1 MAKRAD
7 RTLIVGLDIGT
18 SKVVAL
24 VGEVAPDG
32 SIEVIGLGSQ
42 PSRGLKK
49 GVVVNIES
57 TVQSIQ
63 RAIEEAELMAGCE
76 IHSVFAG
83 IAGSHIR
90 SLNSHGIVAIRDR
103 EVSQHDVVHVIDAA
117 KAVAIPADQKILH
130 VLPQEFI
137 IDGQEG
143 IRDPIG
149 MSGVR
154 LEAKVHIVTGADSAA
169 QNIEKCIQR
178 CGLEVDDVVPSS
190 SLELSTLT
198 DDEKEL
204 GVCLVDIGG
213 GTTDLA
219 VFSSG
224 AIRHTAVIPI
234 AGDQVTND
242 IAVSMRTP
250 THYAEDIKV
259 RYACALSQLANP
271 DESIEVPSVGDRPAR
286 RLARQTLAEI
296 VEPRY
301 EELFGLVRDELRHS
315 GFEEA
320 IAAGIVLTGGSAKME
335 GAIELAEEVFHVP
348 VRLGLP
354 QQVQGLTD
362 VVRNPIYSTA
372 VGLLLYARDNR
383 WQTGPLG
390 RQRRCSRMKRF
401 AEISMLDGDEGREF
415 AQRSPFLPRSDEMF
429 ELMDAY
435 SQSAVIKVLGV
446 GGGGGNAV
454 AHMVAAGIEGVEFL
468 CINTDAQ
475 ALKHSK
481 VKTALQIGANMTKGL
496 GAGADPEVG
505 RQAAMEDRDR
515 IIEMIEGCDM
525 LFITAGMGGGTGTG
539 AAPVVAQ
546 VAKELGILTVA
557 VVTKPFEMEGGK
569 RMLVAEHGMA
579 ELGKYVDSLI
589 TIPNQKL
596 LTVLGPQITLLDAF
610 KSANQVLQGAVQ
622 GIAELITRP
631 GLINVDFADVRTVM
645 SETGMA
651 MMGSGSASGEN
662 RAREAAEAAVSSP
675 LREDIHLSGAHG
687 VLVNV
692 TAGMDLS
699 IGEFQEV
706 GSIVKQYASEDAT
719 VVVGTVIDPELT
731 NEIRV
736 TVVATGLGRMS
747 AAPAARPRD
756 LAREVA
762 ARAEPSMRVVR
773 RSPLGSAD
781 YTALDR
787 PTVQRQ
793 RAVGDGL
800 RADTE
805 AEDILDIPAFLRRQ
819 AD

>member
-1 MAKRAD
+1 MAKRAE

-32 SIEVIGLGSQ
+32 TIEVIGLGSQ

-63 RAIEEAELMAGCE
+63 RAVEEAELMAGCE

-83 IAGSHIR
+83 IAGSHVR
-90 SLNSHGIVAIRDR
+90 SINSHGVVAIRDR
-103 EVSQHDVVHVIDAA
+103 EVSQHDVMHVIDAA

-154 LEAKVHIVTGADSAA
+154 LEAKVHIVTVADSAA

-178 CGLEVDDVVPSS
+178 CGLEVDDVVLEQLASS
-190 SLELSTLT
+190 FATLT
-198 DDEKEL
+198 EDEKEL

-219 VFSSG
+219 VFSGG

-320 IAAGIVLTGGSAKME
+320 IAAGVVLTGGSAKME

-362 VVRNPIYSTA
+362 VVRNPIHSTA
-372 VGLLLYARDNR
+372 VGLLLYARDNALPGNR
-383 WQTGPLG
+383 G
-390 RQRRCSRMKRF
+390 RSIGGSAK
-401 AEISMLDGDEGREF
+401 SMLDRMKSWF
-415 AQRSPFLPRSDEMF
+415 A
-429 ELMDAY
+429 
-435 SQSAVIKVLGV
+435 
-446 GGGGGNAV
+446 GN
-454 AHMVAAGIEGVEFL
+454 F
-468 CINTDAQ
+468 
-475 ALKHSK
+475 
-481 VKTALQIGANMTKGL
+481 
-496 GAGADPEVG
+496 
-505 RQAAMEDRDR
+505 
-515 IIEMIEGCDM
+515 
-525 LFITAGMGGGTGTG
+525 
-539 AAPVVAQ
+539 
-546 VAKELGILTVA
+546 
-557 VVTKPFEMEGGK
+557 
-569 RMLVAEHGMA
+569 
-579 ELGKYVDSLI
+579 
-589 TIPNQKL
+589 
-596 LTVLGPQITLLDAF
+596 
-610 KSANQVLQGAVQ
+610 
-622 GIAELITRP
+622 
-631 GLINVDFADVRTVM
+631 
-645 SETGMA
+645 
-651 MMGSGSASGEN
+651 
-662 RAREAAEAAVSSP
+662 
-675 LREDIHLSGAHG
+675 
-687 VLVNV
+687 
-692 TAGMDLS
+692 
-699 IGEFQEV
+699 
-706 GSIVKQYASEDAT
+706 
-719 VVVGTVIDPELT
+719 
-731 NEIRV
+731 
-736 TVVATGLGRMS
+736 
-747 AAPAARPRD
+747 
-756 LAREVA
+756 
-762 ARAEPSMRVVR
+762 
-773 RSPLGSAD
+773 
-781 YTALDR
+781 
-787 PTVQRQ
+787 
-793 RAVGDGL
+793 
-800 RADTE
+800 
-805 AEDILDIPAFLRRQ
+805 
-819 AD
+819 